1 MFSLSRL
8 LPMNPERVDALASR
22 LEEQLGAE
30 DAVRAIRQQITV
42 ADRKGRERLYMLHDE
57 IARRHHW
64 WLPDRTSPLP

>member
-1 MFSLSRL
+1 MFSLNRI
-8 LPMNPERVDALASR
+8 LPMNPDRLDALATR
-22 LEEQLGAE
+22 LEEQLGPL

-64 WLPDRTSPLP
+64 WLPDREQPLP